1 MYESSPW
8 KEDLKRRRQ
17 LLLQYNTKEH
27 FEKDED
33 KAYTVIEKAIF
44 YSAFIIRKLLDCN
57 GKMSDEADQYAIKV
71 TEWKPT
77 RKITVMHRWPREG
90 KFDWEEGKTKNVLGN
105 KVCNWLIHSF
115 VFFTEVNEDGTI
127 ESFFVSSD
135 YDNNSDYLQK
145 ARKYGH
151 FTGYKN

>member
-77 RKITVMHRWPREG
+77 RKINSDAPLAQRRRI
-90 KFDWEEGKTKNVLGN
+90 DWEKGKTKNVLGN
-105 KVCNWLIHSF
+105 KSV
-115 VFFTEVNEDGTI
+115 
-127 ESFFVSSD
+127 
-135 YDNNSDYLQK
+135 
-145 ARKYGH
+145 
-151 FTGYKN
+151 

>member
-1 MYESSPW
+1 MYESGPW

-77 RKITVMHRWPREG
+77 RKLQRAPLAQRRRIRLGGRKSKKMS
-90 KFDWEEGKTKNVLGN
+90 WEI
-105 KVCNWLIHSF
+105 KVCN
-115 VFFTEVNEDGTI
+115 G
-127 ESFFVSSD
+127 
-135 YDNNSDYLQK
+135 
-145 ARKYGH
+145 
-151 FTGYKN
+151 

>member
-57 GKMSDEADQYAIKV
+57 GKMSDEADQYAGLSGA
-71 TEWKPT
+71 EDPAQ
-77 RKITVMHRWPREG
+77 
-90 KFDWEEGKTKNVLGN
+90 
-105 KVCNWLIHSF
+105 VCRLAHHCGA
-115 VFFTEVNEDGTI
+115 D
-127 ESFFVSSD
+127 
-135 YDNNSDYLQK
+135 
-145 ARKYGH
+145 RP
-151 FTGYKN
+151 